1 MSNSLFKSS
10 LLVAAICATNA
21 MAYERQHEAHVHG
34 EAEMNVAIE
43 GNVIELVLKS
53 PLANIAGFEHEA
65 TSDEDKATLS
75 NAQKALQDAYAR
87 VQFPDAA
94 VCMLDEA
101 DVHLGEEHGDED
113 AHEGHAHD
121 KHEHEEHAHE
131 EHAHKNHD
139 HDKHEHEEHAH
150 KDHDHDKHD
159 HEEHAHKE
167 HDHHEHEEGEHG
179 EHRDIHAHYT
189 FKCVKPANLNSVKL
203 DFFTKFPGMESLHV
217 NLLTEKGARQVELTQ
232 NNWSIDL

>member
-21 MAYERQHEAHVHG
+21 TAYERQHEAHVHG

-53 PLANIAGFEHEA
+53 PLANIVGFEHEA
-65 TSDEDKATLS
+65 TSDEDIAILS

-87 VQFPDAA
+87 VQLPDSA
-94 VCMLDEA
+94 VCMLDEV
-101 DVHLGEEHGDED
+101 DVHLGEEHG
-113 AHEGHAHD
+113 
-121 KHEHEEHAHE
+121 EEA
-131 EHAHKNHD
+131 HD
-139 HDKHEHEEHAH
+139 HDKHDHEEHAH

-179 EHRDIHAHYT
+179 EHRDIHAHYS
-189 FKCVKPANLNSVKL
+189 FKCVKPANLNSVTL